1 MNPLVSVIITTK
13 NEEKNLENCLKSIKA
28 QTYSPDKIEIIVVDN
43 DSSDTTKEIALQY
56 TQLVFNKGPER
67 SAQRNYGVEKSS
79 GKYFLYLDADMILS
93 EKVVAECVEKME
105 ADSDLVGLY
114 IPEIIMGDS
123 FWCKVRRFE
132 RVFYN
137 GTVIDCVRFIRKD
150 KFIEV
155 GMFDLS
161 MTGPE
166 DWDLD
171 KKLRNKGKVE
181 LITEKLYHNEIE
193 FNLRK
198 YLSKKSY
205 YAKSFETYIRKW
217 GKDDKDV
224 KKQFGFYYRF
234 IGVFIEKGKW
244 KKLFFHPILT
254 LGMYFLRGLVGI
266 RYLFNFLY

>member
-123 FWCKVRRFE
+123 FWCKVRRF
-132 RVFYN
+132 
-137 GTVIDCVRFIRKD
+137 
-150 KFIEV
+150 
-155 GMFDLS
+155 
-161 MTGPE
+161 
-166 DWDLD
+166 
-171 KKLRNKGKVE
+171 
-181 LITEKLYHNEIE
+181 
-193 FNLRK
+193 
-198 YLSKKSY
+198 
-205 YAKSFETYIRKW
+205 
-217 GKDDKDV
+217 
-224 KKQFGFYYRF
+224 
-234 IGVFIEKGKW
+234 
-244 KKLFFHPILT
+244 
-254 LGMYFLRGLVGI
+254 
-266 RYLFNFLY
+266 